1 MSYLLRPLSAQ
12 DRVAWLRLI
21 RSENIGPVIFKQLLA
36 RYGDAASALEAV
48 PELAR
53 RGGKRSI
60 RLCSLE
66 SAEKELDAA
75 DRIGATAITACEA
88 EYPPILAQLPDP
100 PPLIYTMGQVD
111 LLQKPAIGMV
121 GARNASASG
130 RRFAAALAGEL
141 SKAGLAVVSGLAR
154 GIDTAAHQGSL
165 PHGTV
170 AVMAGGLD
178 KIYPPENEEL
188 FNDIVEQGVALS
200 ERPPGTTPKGR
211 DFPRRNRLISGLSY
225 GVIVVEAA
233 MRSGSLITARL
244 AGEQGR
250 EVFAVPGSPVDPRA
264 SGTNN
269 LLRQGATLVERAED
283 VISVLTPML
292 GAPMRQIADSATQAY
307 EYDDQVESDGSG
319 GSLSENSE
327 QDLVFSLLSPAPVEI
342 DHLLRQAR
350 LTPGRLMPILLEL
363 ELAGRIDRHAGN
375 KVSIS

>member
-12 DRVAWLRLI
+12 DRLAWLRLI
-21 RSENIGPVIFKQLLA
+21 RSENSGPVIFKQLIA
-36 RYGDAASALEAV
+36 RYGDAASALAAV

-66 SAEKELDAA
+66 SAEEELNDA
-75 DRIGATAITACEA
+75 DRIGARPIAACEA

-100 PPLIYTMGQVD
+100 PPLIYTMGRLE
-111 LLQKPAIGMV
+111 LLQRPAIGMV
-121 GARNASASG
+121 GARNASANG
-130 RRFAAALAGEL
+130 RRFAAELAGEL
-141 SKAGLAVVSGLAR
+141 SKAGLTVVSGLAR

-165 PHGTV
+165 NQGTV

-178 KIYPPENEEL
+178 KVYPPENQEL
-188 FNDIVEQGVALS
+188 FNDIATQGVALS
-200 ERPPGTTPKGR
+200 ERPPGTAPKGR

-225 GVIVVEAA
+225 GVVVVEAA
-233 MRSGSLITARL
+233 LRSGSLITARL

-250 EVFAVPGSPVDPRA
+250 EVFAVPGSPLDPRA

-283 VISVLTPML
+283 VISVLTPMH
-292 GAPMRQIADSATQAY
+292 GGPPGQAATSPTRDYQ
-307 EYDDQVESDGSG
+307 YDDQVEPDSG
-319 GSLSENSE
+319 ESSLSEGNE